1 MLQENTQTLWL
12 VMESCQGP
20 LSSSSSVCS
29 WGPCLCILGLSPGA
43 RSEGH
48 QCHPTA
54 PAKKAPEPAPEVK
67 PAEAGQAEEEHYC
80 EMLCCKFKRRPW
92 KKYQFPQSID
102 PLTSESWEGSG
113 RDHHVMEGVGQGR
126 GGAGGR
132 GPNKQVPGL
141 GRNTAPILT
150 GKETKAQRS

>member
-1 MLQENTQTLWL
+1 MGSRQAFQSRCSGCHLRGYVGFAAGEHAEL
-12 VMESCQGP
+12 VAGCGELSGP
-20 LSSSSSVCS
+20 LSSSVCS
-29 WGPCLCILGLSPGA
+29 RVPCLCILSLSPGA

-48 QCHPTA
+48 QRHPTA

-67 PAEAGQAEEEHYC
+67 PAEAGQVEEEHYC

-113 RDHHVMEGVGQGR
+113 RGHRVMEG
-126 GGAGGR
+126 GGAGR
-132 GPNKQVPGL
+132 GQRG
-141 GRNTAPILT
+141 
-150 GKETKAQRS
+150 AQTN